1 MNIDRRQLAL
11 PALAIG
17 LLGVVPAFAASA
29 DEDAVAK
36 SVEAFRAAQ
45 VAADAKALDALCAAE
60 LSYSHSDARV
70 EDKATFIAN
79 ATNGKSKFLSLAYQ
93 DPKIR
98 VVGTAAI
105 VRFHW
110 VGESQAVADGKKS
123 STNLHI
129 LMNWQKQGADWKLLS
144 RVDQALIAT
153 RLRLQHR
160 RLRRSTRRRETL
172 VAPVIPRC
180 AIAHLRARVKR
191 ASPESI
197 TTIGS
202 MDSGPAPSGASRND
216 DRGKQNMKQI
226 RIGDI
231 TIDAVIEREGPWRR
245 PQDFFPAYDEAVFK
259 RHLPSMEP
267 EVFDQASGM
276 MVITYQT
283 FVVRTPRHTILVDT
297 CTGEDKGHPPPFDF
311 PGKERWRNELFALG
325 IAYDKVDYVFC
336 THLHIDHTGWN
347 TTLRDG
353 RWVPTFPNAKY
364 VFHKKEYAAWEAEH
378 ARGANP
384 PGTVFRDN
392 CLPVVEAGQALLV
405 DDDYALD
412 DTITLTPTPGHSP
425 CHCCVNIFSAGSARW

>member
-1 MNIDRRQLAL
+1 MRQ
-11 PALAIG
+11 
-17 LLGVVPAFAASA
+17 V
-29 DEDAVAK
+29 
-36 SVEAFRAAQ
+36 
-45 VAADAKALDALCAAE
+45 
-60 LSYSHSDARV
+60 
-70 EDKATFIAN
+70 
-79 ATNGKSKFLSLAYQ
+79 
-93 DPKIR
+93 
-98 VVGTAAI
+98 
-105 VRFHW
+105 
-110 VGESQAVADGKKS
+110 
-123 STNLHI
+123 
-129 LMNWQKQGADWKLLS
+129 
-144 RVDQALIAT
+144 
-153 RLRLQHR
+153 
-160 RLRRSTRRRETL
+160 
-172 VAPVIPRC
+172 
-180 AIAHLRARVKR
+180 
-191 ASPESI
+191 
-197 TTIGS
+197 
-202 MDSGPAPSGASRND
+202 
-216 DRGKQNMKQI
+216 

-259 RHLPSMEP
+259 HHLPSMEP
-267 EVFDQASGM
+267 EVFDQALGM

-283 FVVRTPRHTILVDT
+283 FVLRTPRYTILVDT

-364 VFHKKEYAAWEAEH
+364 VFHRREYAAWEAEH

-425 CHCCVNIFSAGSARW
+425 CHCCVNIFSRGQRGGDRRHDAPRDPVPGARLVAEGRLGCKAGRGVAPKVSILRRRYRYAHSADPFPDTDGRFGQGGWGSIQLPLQARLRRRLTF